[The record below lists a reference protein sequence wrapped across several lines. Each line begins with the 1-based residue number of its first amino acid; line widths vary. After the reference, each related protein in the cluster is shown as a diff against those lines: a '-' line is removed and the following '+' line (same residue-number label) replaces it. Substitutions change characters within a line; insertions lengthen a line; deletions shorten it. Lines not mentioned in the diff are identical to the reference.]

1 MQTKFE
7 VYSDAAGKHRWRL
20 KGGNGEIVAT
30 SEGYSTRYA
39 AKASAA
45 SVEGW
50 AHSAI
55 IVEIN

>member
-7 VYSDAAGKHRWRL
+7 VYLDRVGTYRWRL

-30 SEGYSTRYA
+30 SEGYSTKYA
-39 AKASAA
+39 AKESAA
-45 SVEGW
+45 SVENW
-50 AHSAI
+50 ARTAI